1 MGANLTLRDVELTPF
16 WNHLACVERSRNVN
30 SSSKCD
36 SPLRI
41 ASHHF
46 ERVKLLY
53 PPWTAWQ
60 EKSRSAFALA
70 KKTTPTRRP
79 KIWISFPESPQKT
92 NSKGKKKE
100 RNFQPL
106 QSDHYGLLE
115 VNQPVPLPRSLFD
128 GFPHGISTIFVHQIF
143 IPKKAK
149 KANGCIPFVGISFF
163 GFVKSQKRKKQQR
176 QFSPPESFHHHPHH
190 LLHFHLQHWLAIHP
204 AG

>member
-1 MGANLTLRDVELTPF
+1 MIPLYGSHPIILKESNYCTLLELLDRRNPDP
-16 WNHLACVERSRNVN
+16 LLLLQKRQLQPADLKSGYLSRNL
-30 SSSKCD
+30 
-36 SPLRI
+36 P
-41 ASHHF
+41 
-46 ERVKLLY
+46 
-53 PPWTAWQ
+53 
-60 EKSRSAFALA
+60 
-70 KKTTPTRRP
+70 KKQT
-79 KIWISFPESPQKT
+79 QKE
-92 NSKGKKKE
+92 KKKE